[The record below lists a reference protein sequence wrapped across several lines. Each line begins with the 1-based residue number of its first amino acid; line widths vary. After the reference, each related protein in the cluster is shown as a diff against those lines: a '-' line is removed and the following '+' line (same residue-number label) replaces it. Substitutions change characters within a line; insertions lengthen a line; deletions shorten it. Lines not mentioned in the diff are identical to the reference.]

1 VTYLALDL
9 NGHIKVRDEELG
21 FSTSFGSHQCF
32 FSQFCYATVTK
43 KEEHPECF
51 QVPCLTP
58 LGPSYVLSEAQSV
71 CYFPDLLQ
79 LEGCYARPH
88 NATCDHIDGE
98 YEPHASQ
105 HNKQLGP

>member
-1 VTYLALDL
+1 MLPGALSDPL
-9 NGHIKVRDEELG
+9 
-21 FSTSFGSHQCF
+21 
-32 FSQFCYATVTK
+32 
-43 KEEHPECF
+43 
-51 QVPCLTP
+51 

-79 LEGCYARPH
+79 LEGCCAGPR
-88 NATCDHIDGE
+88 NATCDHTTGE